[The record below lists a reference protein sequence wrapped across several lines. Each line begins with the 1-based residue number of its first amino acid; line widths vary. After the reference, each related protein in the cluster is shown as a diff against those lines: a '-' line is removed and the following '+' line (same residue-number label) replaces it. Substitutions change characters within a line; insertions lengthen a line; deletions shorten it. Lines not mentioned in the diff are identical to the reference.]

1 MTENMFRTHDCN
13 SLRKTDVG
21 TQVTLAGWVNVTRDH
36 GGVIFIDLRDREGLT
51 QIVFRPEENAELAR
65 QAHTLR
71 GEDVIQVYGSVAA
84 RLPGTENPNLATGD
98 IEIIPTELRILNRAD
113 PLPFPI
119 DAEPQ
124 NEDLRMTH
132 RYLDLRRP
140 RLARNLRIRHKAA
153 KATRDYLD
161 REGFVEIETPILSKS
176 TPEGARDFLVPS
188 RVSPGKFYALPQ
200 APQQYKQ
207 LLMVGGVEKYFQIA
221 KCFRDE
227 DLRADRQPEFTQID
241 IEASFVTP
249 DDIFRV
255 TEGMLAAIFKAGRDI
270 EIKTP
275 FDRLTYREALDRYG
289 SDKPDR
295 RFEMELVDLG
305 EIFRESGFKVFR
317 GALDAGGVVKA
328 INANGFAGIT
338 IGQADELTEIAKL
351 HGAKGLAFIKIENG
365 EWKSPIVKFFSEA
378 EKNSLQ
384 SKLNIAEGDCVFFA
398 ADKWR
403 VACEV
408 LGRIRLRIAEMQD
421 LHGRAQPPSA
431 PEWDFLWV
439 TDFPLFEWSPDENKW
454 NAMHHPFTRPK
465 AEDIPL
471 FEQLLGAGTP
481 SGRSTITPQS
491 EDRRGGAPAPTAADI
506 RAEAYDVVLN
516 GVEIGGGSMRIYEPP
531 LQEKMFEALGITS
544 DAQQAQFGH
553 LLRALRLG
561 APPHGGIAF
570 GFDRLV
576 MLLCGEQSIRDVM
589 AFPKNNRSMDLMSQ
603 SPAEV
608 DTKQLRDLGIRL
620 AGEEAHGRAPWP
632 PN

>member
-1 MTENMFRTHDCN
+1 MTENMFRTHNCN
-13 SLRKTDVG
+13 SLRKADIG

-51 QIVFRPEENAELAR
+51 QVVFRPEENAELAK

-71 GEDVIQVYGSVAA
+71 GEDVVQVSGAVAA
-84 RLPGTENPNLATGD
+84 RLPSTENPNLATGD
-98 IEIIPTELRILNRAD
+98 IEIIPNELRVLSRAD
-113 PLPFPI
+113 PLPFPL

-161 REGFVEIETPILSKS
+161 SRGFLEVETPILSKS

-188 RVSPGKFYALPQ
+188 RNMPGTFYALPQ

-207 LLMVGGVEKYFQIA
+207 LLMVAGVEKYFQIA

-249 DDIFRV
+249 EDIFAL
-255 TEGMLAAIFKAGRDI
+255 TEGMLAAIFKATRDI
-270 EIKTP
+270 DVKAP

-295 RFEMELVDLG
+295 RFKIELVDLG
-305 EIFRESGFKVFR
+305 EIFRESSFKVFR

-328 INANGFAGIT
+328 INAKGFAGIT
-338 IGQADELTEIAKL
+338 IGQADELTEIARL
-351 HGAKGLAFIKIENG
+351 HGAKGLAFIKVENG
-365 EWKSPIVKFFSEA
+365 EWKSPIVKFFSDA
-378 EKNSLQ
+378 EKTALR
-384 SKLNIAEGDCVFFA
+384 SKLNIEEGDCVFFA
-398 ADKWR
+398 ADKWEI
-403 VACEV
+403 ACEV
-408 LGRIRLRIAEMQD
+408 LGRLRLRIADMQKLMPAD
-421 LHGRAQPPSA
+421 
-431 PEWDFLWV
+431 EIWDFLWV

-465 AEDIPL
+465 AEDMPL
-471 FEQLLGAGTP
+471 FEAKKFP
-481 SGRSTITPQS
+481 
-491 EDRRGGAPAPTAADI
+491 EV

-516 GVEIGGGSMRIYEPP
+516 GAEIGGGSMRIYEPE
-531 LQEKMFEALGITS
+531 LQEKMFEALGIGPE
-544 DAQQAQFGH
+544 AQESQFGH
-553 LLRALRLG
+553 LLRAFRLG
-561 APPHGGIAF
+561 TPPHGGIAL

-576 MLLCGEQSIRDVM
+576 MLICGEQSIRDVM
-589 AFPKNNRSMDLMSQ
+589 AFPKNNRSMDLMSR

-608 DTKQLRDLGIRL
+608 DPKQLRDLGIEL
-620 AGEEAHGRAPWP
+620 TKDK
-632 PN
+632 

>member
-1 MTENMFRTHDCN
+1 MFRTHDCN
-13 SLRKTDVG
+13 SLRKSDIG
-21 TQVTLAGWVNVTRDH
+21 RQVTLAGWVNVTRDH
-36 GGVIFIDLRDREGLT
+36 GGVIFIDLRDREGMT
-51 QIVFRPEENAELAR
+51 QVVFRPEENAEFAKE
-65 QAHTLR
+65 AHTLR
-71 GEDVIQVYGSVAA
+71 GEDVIQVSGTVAA

-98 IEIIPTELRILNRAD
+98 IEIIPSELRILNRAD

-140 RLARNLRIRHKAA
+140 RLARNLRVRHRAA

-161 REGFVEIETPILSKS
+161 SQGFVEVETPILSKS

-188 RVSPGKFYALPQ
+188 RIAPGKFYALPQ

-207 LLMVGGVEKYFQIA
+207 LLMVAGVEKYFQIA

-249 DDIFRV
+249 DDIFAL
-255 TEGMLAAIFKAGRDI
+255 TEGMLAAIFKATRNI
-270 EIKTP
+270 EIQTP

-295 RFEMELVDLG
+295 RFGVELVELG
-305 EIFRESGFKVFR
+305 ESFRESSFKVFR
-317 GALDAGGVVKA
+317 GAVDAGGVVKA
-328 INANGFAGIT
+328 INAKGFAGIT

-351 HGAKGLAFIKIENG
+351 HGAKGLAFIKVENG
-365 EWKSPIVKFFSEA
+365 EWKSPIVKFFSDA
-378 EKNSLQ
+378 EKTALQ
-384 SKLNIAEGDCVFFA
+384 SKLNIDEGDCIFFA
-398 ADKWR
+398 ADKWEI
-403 VACEV
+403 ACEV
-408 LGRIRLRIAEMQD
+408 LGRLRLRIAEMQK
-421 LHGRAQPPSA
+421 LMAAG
-431 PEWDFLWV
+431 EIWNFLWV

-465 AEDIPL
+465 AEDMPL
-471 FEQLLGAGTP
+471 FEAKKFP
-481 SGRSTITPQS
+481 
-491 EDRRGGAPAPTAADI
+491 EV

-516 GVEIGGGSMRIYEPP
+516 GVEIGGGSIRIHEPR
-531 LQEKMFEALGITS
+531 LQDKMFETLGIGPADRES
-544 DAQQAQFGH
+544 QFGH
-553 LLRALRLG
+553 LLLALRLG

-570 GFDRLV
+570 GLDRLV
-576 MLLCGEQSIRDVM
+576 MLICGEQSIRDVM

-608 DTKQLRDLGIRL
+608 DPKQLRDLGIKL
-620 AGEEAHGRAPWP
+620 AGDKLEGRAPSR

>member
-1 MTENMFRTHDCN
+1 MLGSATDAASPLGMTENMFRKHDCN
-13 SLRKTDVG
+13 SLRKSDIG

-51 QIVFRPEENAELAR
+51 QVVFRPEENAELAK
-65 QAHTLR
+65 QAHTLH
-71 GEDVIQVYGSVAA
+71 GEDVIQVSGTVAA

-98 IEIIPTELRILNRAD
+98 IEIIPSELRILNRAE

-119 DAEPQ
+119 DTEPQ

-161 REGFVEIETPILSKS
+161 SQGFVEVETPILSKS

-188 RVSPGKFYALPQ
+188 RVTPGKFYALPQ

-207 LLMVGGVEKYFQIA
+207 LLMVAGVEKYFQIA

-249 DDIFRV
+249 DDIFSV
-255 TEGMLAAIFKAGRDI
+255 TEGMLAAIFKAARDI

-295 RFEMELVDLG
+295 RFGMELVDLG
-305 EIFRESGFKVFR
+305 ETFRESSFKVFR

-328 INANGFAGIT
+328 VNAKGFAGLT

-351 HGAKGLAFIKIENG
+351 HGAKGLAFIKAENG
-365 EWKSPIVKFFSEA
+365 EWKSPIVKFFSDA
-378 EKNSLQ
+378 EKTALQ
-384 SKLNIAEGDCVFFA
+384 SKLNIEEGDCVFFA
-398 ADKWR
+398 ADKWEI
-403 VACEV
+403 ACQV
-408 LGRIRLRIAEMQD
+408 LGRLRLRIAEMQD
-421 LHGRAQPPSA
+421 VHGRARPEPVLSEVEGGA
-431 PEWDFLWV
+431 PVWDFLWV
-439 TDFPLFEWSPDENKW
+439 IDFPLFEWSPDENKW

-465 AEDIPL
+465 AEDMPL
-471 FEQLLGAGTP
+471 FDAKKFPEV
-481 SGRSTITPQS
+481 
-491 EDRRGGAPAPTAADI
+491 

-544 DAQQAQFGH
+544 EAQRTQFGH

-608 DTKQLRDLGIRL
+608 DPKQLRDLGIKL
-620 AGEEAHGRAPWP
+620 AGDKPQGLPLRPK
-632 PN
+632 

>member
-1 MTENMFRTHDCN
+1 MYRTHNCN
-13 SLRKTDVG
+13 SLRKSDIGRKVA
-21 TQVTLAGWVNVTRDH
+21 LAGWVNVTRDH

-51 QIVFRPEENAELAR
+51 QIVFRPEENAQLAK

-71 GEDVIQVYGSVAA
+71 SEDVIQVSGQVAA

-98 IEIIPTELRILNRAD
+98 IEIIPRELKILNRAD
-113 PLPFPI
+113 DLPFPI

-132 RYLDLRRP
+132 RYYDLRRP
-140 RLARNLRIRHKAA
+140 RFARNLRLRHVAA

-161 REGFVEIETPILSKS
+161 SQGFIEVETPILSKS

-188 RVSPGKFYALPQ
+188 RIMPEKFYALPQ

-207 LLMVGGVEKYFQIA
+207 LLMVAGVEKYFQIA

-249 DDIFRV
+249 DDIFAV
-255 TEGMLAAIFKAGRDI
+255 TEGMLAAIFKAARNI
-270 EIKTP
+270 EIKIP
-275 FDRLTYREALDRYG
+275 FDRLTYREAVDRYG

-295 RFEMELVDLG
+295 RFGMELVDLG
-305 EIFRESGFKVFR
+305 PDFLRSRFNVFKSAV
-317 GALDAGGVVKA
+317 ASGGVVKA
-328 INANGFAGIT
+328 INAKGFAGIT

-351 HGAKGLAFIKIENG
+351 YGAKGLAFIKIENG
-365 EWKSPIVKFFSEA
+365 EWKSPIVKFFSDA
-378 EKNSLQ
+378 EKAALG
-384 SKLNIAEGDCVFFA
+384 SKLNIEEGDCVFFG
-398 ADKWR
+398 ADKWAT
-403 VACEV
+403 ACEV
-408 LGRIRLRIAEMQD
+408 LGRLRLRIAEIQE
-421 LHGRAQPPSA
+421 LHGKARPVRAGQASGA

-439 TDFPLFEWSPDENKW
+439 TDFPLFEWSPEENKW

-465 AEDIPL
+465 SEDMLL
-471 FEQLLGAGTP
+471 FEDKKF
-481 SGRSTITPQS
+481 S
-491 EDRRGGAPAPTAADI
+491 EV

-516 GVEIGGGSMRIYEPP
+516 GVEIGGGSVRIHEPE
-531 LQEKMFEALGITS
+531 LQDKMFEALGIS
-544 DAQQAQFGH
+544 PENRQVQFGH
-553 LLRALRLG
+553 LLRALHLG

-576 MLLCGEQSIRDVM
+576 MLIAGEQGIRDVI
-589 AFPKNNRSMDLMSQ
+589 AFPKNNRGMDMMSN

-608 DTKQLRDLGIRL
+608 DARQLRDLGIRL
-620 AGEEAHGRAPWP
+620 ASNKKQG
-632 PN
+632 

>member
-13 SLRKTDVG
+13 SLRKSDIG
-21 TQVTLAGWVNVTRDH
+21 RQVTLAGWVNVTRDH

-51 QIVFRPEENAELAR
+51 QVVFRPEENAELAKH
-65 QAHTLR
+65 AHTLR
-71 GEDVIQVYGSVAA
+71 GEDVIQVSGTVAA
-84 RLPGTENPNLATGD
+84 RLPGTENPNLGTGE
-98 IEIIPTELRILNRAD
+98 IEISPSELRILNRAD

-140 RLARNLRIRHKAA
+140 RFARNLRIRHRAA

-161 REGFVEIETPILSKS
+161 SQGFVEVETPILSKS

-188 RVSPGKFYALPQ
+188 RIAPGKFYALPQ

-207 LLMVGGVEKYFQIA
+207 LLMVAGVEKYFQIA

-249 DDIFRV
+249 DDIFAV
-255 TEGMLAAIFKAGRDI
+255 TEGMLAAIFKAARDI
-270 EIKTP
+270 DIKTP
-275 FDRLTYREALDRYG
+275 FDRLSYREALDRYG

-295 RFEMELVDLG
+295 RFKMELVDLG
-305 EIFRESGFKVFR
+305 ETFRESSFKVFR
-317 GALDAGGVVKA
+317 SALDAGGVVKA
-328 INANGFAGIT
+328 INAKGFAGIT

-351 HGAKGLAFIKIENG
+351 HGAKGLAFIKVENG
-365 EWKSPIVKFFSEA
+365 EWKSPIVKFFSDA
-378 EKNSLQ
+378 EKTALQ
-384 SKLNIAEGDCVFFA
+384 SKLNMEEGDCVFFG
-398 ADKWR
+398 ADKWEI
-403 VACEV
+403 ACQV
-408 LGRIRLRIAEMQD
+408 LGRLRLRIAEMQK
-421 LHGRAQPPSA
+421 LTPAGKI
-431 PEWDFLWV
+431 WDFLWV
-439 TDFPLFEWSPDENKW
+439 IDFPLFEWSPEENKW

-465 AEDIPL
+465 AEDMPL
-471 FEQLLGAGTP
+471 FVAATP
-481 SGRSTITPQS
+481 SSRWLEAGERGEAPRLRLS
-491 EDRRGGAPAPTAADI
+491 EI

-544 DAQQAQFGH
+544 EAQQAQFGH

-576 MLLCGEQSIRDVM
+576 MLMCGEQSIRDVM

-608 DTKQLRDLGIRL
+608 DPKQLRDLGIKL
-620 AGEEAHGRAPWP
+620 AGDKKL
-632 PN
+632 

>member
-1 MTENMFRTHDCN
+1 MFRTHDCN
-13 SLRKTDVG
+13 SLRKSDIG

-36 GGVIFIDLRDREGLT
+36 GGVIFIDVRDREGLT
-51 QIVFRPEENAELAR
+51 QVVFRPEENAELAKR
-65 QAHTLR
+65 AHTLR
-71 GEDVIQVYGSVAA
+71 GEDVIQVSGTVAA

-98 IEIIPTELRILNRAD
+98 IEIIPSDLRILNRAD

-161 REGFVEIETPILSKS
+161 GQGFVEVETPILSKS

-188 RVSPGKFYALPQ
+188 RVTPGKFYALPQ

-207 LLMVGGVEKYFQIA
+207 LLMVAGVEKYFQIA

-255 TEGMLAAIFKAGRDI
+255 TEGMLAAIFNAARDI
-270 EIKTP
+270 EIKPP
-275 FDRLTYREALDRYG
+275 FDLLTYREALDRYG

-305 EIFRESGFKVFR
+305 ETFRESSFKVFR

-328 INANGFAGIT
+328 INAKAFAGIT

-365 EWKSPIVKFFSEA
+365 EWKSPIVKFFSDA
-378 EKNSLQ
+378 EKTALQ
-384 SKLNIAEGDCVFFA
+384 SKLNINEGDCVFFA
-398 ADKWR
+398 ADKWS

-408 LGRIRLRIAEMQD
+408 LGRVRLRIAEMQD
-421 LHGRAQPPSA
+421 LHEKARSA
-431 PEWDFLWV
+431 GAPDWDFLWV
-439 TDFPLFEWSPDENKW
+439 VDFPLFEWSPDENKW

-465 AEDIPL
+465 ADDMQL
-471 FEQLLGAGTP
+471 FEQKKFP
-481 SGRSTITPQS
+481 
-491 EDRRGGAPAPTAADI
+491 EI

-516 GVEIGGGSMRIYEPP
+516 GVEIGGGSMRIHEPP
-531 LQEKMFEALGITS
+531 LQEKMFEALGINS
-544 DAQQAQFGH
+544 EAQQAQFGH

-576 MLLCGEQSIRDVM
+576 MLLCGEQSIRDVI
-589 AFPKNNRSMDLMSQ
+589 AFPKNNRSMDLMSL

-608 DTKQLRDLGIRL
+608 DPKQLRDLGIKL
-620 AGEEAHGRAPWP
+620 AGEKLEERPLLRP
-632 PN
+632 K